1 MQWMKI
7 LRRIFLWLILFWIFV
22 IFIFY
27 IFIYMISSGV
37 DDDEIYTEND
47 FLKYYTLTDPD
58 ILNSPKVSGKYYFE
72 YHPGDGYPLSNSIVF
87 SGGADVEPL
96 KRYLSDLGYTLHKR
110 IINKNEIV
118 WESRCSINQP
128 ASFYLSVNYTENSVQ
143 LEKEICY

>member
-58 ILNSPKVSGKYYFE
+58 ILNSPKVSGKYYF
-72 YHPGDGYPLSNSIVF
+72 
-87 SGGADVEPL
+87 
-96 KRYLSDLGYTLHKR
+96 
-110 IINKNEIV
+110 
-118 WESRCSINQP
+118 
-128 ASFYLSVNYTENSVQ
+128 
-143 LEKEICY
+143 

>member
-47 FLKYYTLTDPD
+47 F
-58 ILNSPKVSGKYYFE
+58 
-72 YHPGDGYPLSNSIVF
+72 
-87 SGGADVEPL
+87 
-96 KRYLSDLGYTLHKR
+96 
-110 IINKNEIV
+110 
-118 WESRCSINQP
+118 
-128 ASFYLSVNYTENSVQ
+128 
-143 LEKEICY
+143 